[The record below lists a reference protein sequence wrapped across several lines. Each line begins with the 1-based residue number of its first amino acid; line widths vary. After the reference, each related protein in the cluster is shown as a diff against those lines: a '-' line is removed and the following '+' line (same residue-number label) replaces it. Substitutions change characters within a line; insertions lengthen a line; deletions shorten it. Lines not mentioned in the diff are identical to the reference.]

1 MGQEKNTELNYPQKN
16 VGLAHGLNQINGYL
30 RRGLHLEKFDPSRHL
45 IEPRIWIYAGN
56 YRHLLLKFSVHDIVE
71 VTYVI

>member
-1 MGQEKNTELNYPQKN
+1 MGEEKNTKLNYPQKN

-30 RRGLHLEKFDPSRHL
+30 SIGLHLKKFDPSRHL
-45 IEPRIWIYAGN
+45 IEPRIWIYDGN
-56 YRHLLLKFSVHDIVE
+56 YRHLLLKFSVHDSVE